1 MRRTLDLAVPL
12 LYVVALLI
20 AGFVVKK
27 EAVLGGTAVLGL
39 AIVLLYFLA
48 LRPRKSS

>member
-12 LYVVALLI
+12 LYVAALLI
-20 AGFVVKK
+20 TGLVVRK
-27 EAVLGGTAVLGL
+27 ETVLGATAVIGL
-39 AIVLLYFLA
+39 AVVLLYFLA